1 MKRYFIAVP
10 ILLFLAF
17 LACKK
22 APGPANG
29 KSVHQNNNLDSN
41 VAMSALI
48 NGENWHTDSVYGYRV
63 ASSGADSSVS
73 LMITATQKNPNGPA
87 STIVFNISHY
97 QGVTTYPINPPNI
110 SATYYRGNERHFA
123 TSGQIIFTSDTAYA
137 LVGIFYFIADSF
149 MVEQG
154 AINVARP

>member
-1 MKRYFIAVP
+1 MKRFLFATS
-10 ILLFLAF
+10 ILLYIAF
-17 LACKK
+17 GACKK
-22 APGPANG
+22 AAGPANA
-29 KSVHQNNNLDSN
+29 KSVQQNNNLDSN

-73 LMITATQKNPNGPA
+73 LMITATQKNANGPA

-97 QGVTTYPINPPNI
+97 IGVTSYPINPPAT
-110 SATYYRGNERHFA
+110 SATYYIGNQRHFA

-137 LVGIFYFIADSF
+137 LVGVFYFIADSF